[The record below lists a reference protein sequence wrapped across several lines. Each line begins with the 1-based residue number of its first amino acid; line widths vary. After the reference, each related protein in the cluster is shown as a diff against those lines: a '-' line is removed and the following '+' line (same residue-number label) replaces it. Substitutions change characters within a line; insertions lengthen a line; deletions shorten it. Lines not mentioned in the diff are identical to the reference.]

1 MVPGHETI
9 LKQQAGRTVTSDHKQ
24 KNRFELQHELLQS
37 ILKSSESRFCEY
49 VREED
54 SLVVYDEELFE
65 DCVIPGFMEHLQKS
79 SAVHPDDIW
88 KLHRFFQGE
97 SGEDAEVRI
106 CWDDHQTRLR
116 FRPLVMETEG
126 EKKMPFLIRDITQ
139 ERRREELLEEQAKKD
154 SLTLLYNHFF
164 GKERIDDYLK
174 QKDPYSSCGMMV
186 MDVDYFKYAND
197 TYGHLFGDQVLVE
210 IARLLRNMFRE
221 DAVLMRAGGDEF
233 VIFLKNV
240 GHAGMVRNAM
250 RLVEAVRELSFEGKD
265 FRPTC
270 SVGVCCLSENVS
282 GYSYNQLFENADWA
296 LYRAKENGR
305 NRYVFCDNLQRF
317 ELKEHSQEEH
327 GNIDIRYLRNDI
339 ISTAFE
345 IFEKTSSFPVAMEL
359 LMEVIGLRFQLDRIT
374 VIRTDIKKQNTGKQ
388 YQWTS
393 EYAPEVLKEPGSF
406 TREDFL
412 TLFQSYDEYQ
422 TTVLQC
428 DNMGMYSPQ
437 GAALLMQGEA
447 KTVLYA
453 AMYVEGKYTGAI
465 SYVVCREKRYWSKQ
479 NRKELGEVTKIISAH
494 LARSQSAGQDNQNS
508 ISWAEYDSL
517 TGLIS
522 FSRFR
527 MEAEHLIVGEY
538 ANSHL
543 MVYSDFEGFK
553 YFNQKCGYRVGDQLL
568 KEFSSFFIEKAGS
581 REVYFTRVVSDQF
594 LMLLPFDKE
603 SDFAGKID
611 SLNKEFE
618 RIQSEKYQGARIR
631 IRSGIYVIEAD
642 CSSAAAAID
651 AANYARRQVPGG
663 SSTSVRVYDETL
675 RRKQRLE
682 NEIINGIDE
691 ALREQRFQIYLQPK
705 VSLITGEVV
714 GAEALVRWKT
724 TRGQVLSPQ
733 DFIPLCESSGRI
745 EELDFYVFEHVVR
758 FLAHNQ
764 AMGRKQLPIS
774 INASIFHTANPQAIR
789 RYLDILEKYQ
799 VSPEYVEIE
808 LTETATV
815 EEYESAKWWF
825 QELRSKGIRTSID
838 DFGSGYSVLNSV
850 IDIPVDTVKLDRAF
864 IRHCVA
870 GDRGIFFLHSM
881 IKMINGLGY
890 RVICE
895 GIETKEQARI
905 MKDAGCEEVQG
916 FLFSKPL
923 PIDAYEDYVY
933 GEKTVFGSRD
943 IWKDTAAEDKV

>member
-1 MVPGHETI
+1 MTNDN
-9 LKQQAGRTVTSDHKQ
+9 RQ
-24 KNRFELQHELLQS
+24 KNKYKLQNELLKS

-49 VREED
+49 QKEKDV
-54 SLVVYDEELFE
+54 LVVYDEEMYE
-65 DCVIPGFMEHLQKS
+65 DCVIRGFIRRLQKS
-79 SAVHPDDIW
+79 NTVHPDDIW
-88 KLHRFFQGE
+88 KLHLFFYEE
-97 SGEDAEVRI
+97 SKEEAEVRI
-106 CWDDHQTRLR
+106 CRNDHLTRLR
-116 FRPLVMETEG
+116 FQALNMEVG
-126 EKKMPFLIRDITQ
+126 EQKRLPVLIRDITQ
-139 ERRREELLEEQAKKD
+139 ERCREALLEEQAKKD

-164 GKERIDDYLK
+164 GKELINEYLK
-174 QKDPYSSCGMMV
+174 RKDPYSSCGMMV

-197 TYGHLFGDQVLVE
+197 MYGHLFGDQVLVE
-210 IARLLRNMFRE
+210 IAKMLRNLFRE
-221 DAVLMRAGGDEF
+221 NAVLMRAGGDEF
-233 VIFLKNV
+233 VVFLKNT
-240 GHAGMVRNAM
+240 GHAGMVRSAM
-250 RLVEAVRELSFEGKD
+250 RLVEGVRSLSFEGKD

-270 SVGVCCLSENVS
+270 SVGVCCLSENVA

-317 ELKEHSQEEH
+317 ELKELSQEAH

-345 IFEKTSSFPVAMEL
+345 IFEKTSSFPVAIEL
-359 LMEVIGLRFQLDRIT
+359 LMEVIGTRFQLDRIT
-374 VIRTDIKKQNTGKQ
+374 VIRTDIKEQNTGRQ
-388 YQWTS
+388 YQWIS
-393 EYAPEVLKEPGSF
+393 DYAPEVLREPGSF
-406 TREDFL
+406 TKEDFL

-494 LARSQSAGQDNQNS
+494 LARSQSADKEEQNR

-568 KEFSSFFIEKAGS
+568 KEFSSFFIEKAGG

-594 LMLLPFDKE
+594 LMLLPFE
-603 SDFAGKID
+603 PGSDFAAKID

-618 RIQSEKYQGARIR
+618 RVQSEKYQGARIR
-631 IRSGIYVIEAD
+631 IRSGIYVIEED
-642 CSSAAAAID
+642 CGSASAAID
-651 AANYARRQVPGG
+651 AANYARKQVLG
-663 SSTSVRVYDETL
+663 SSSISVRVYDETL
-675 RRKQRLE
+675 RRKQQLE

-691 ALREQRFQIYLQPK
+691 AMREQRFKIYLQPK
-705 VSLITGEVV
+705 ISLVTGEVV

-724 TRGQVLSPQ
+724 TCGQMLSPQ

-745 EELDFYVFEHVVR
+745 EELDFYVFEHVAR

-774 INASIFHTANPQAIR
+774 VNASIFHTANPQAIR
-789 RYLDILEKYQ
+789 RYIDILEKYQ

-815 EEYESAKWWF
+815 EEYESARWWF
-825 QELRSKGIRTSID
+825 QELRKKGIKTSID

-864 IRHCVA
+864 IQNCVTRE
-870 GDRGIFFLHSM
+870 RGIFFLHSM

-895 GIETKEQARI
+895 GIETKEQAEI
-905 MKDAGCEEVQG
+905 MKNAGCEEVQG

-923 PIDAYEDYVY
+923 PIDAYEDFVY
-933 GEKTVFGSRD
+933 GAKNASPLGQTD
-943 IWKDTAAEDKV
+943 I